1 MPSIFLSI
9 YGLPYDRQGMLDCC
23 KSDDNYQL
31 QQSDGY
37 LTNIDSM
44 ITDRMEWQAM
54 YYKNKSG
61 YIKIADDL
69 SVF

>member
-1 MPSIFLSI
+1 
-9 YGLPYDRQGMLDCC
+9 MLDYC